1 MGSWEAG
8 IFDSDYALDIQGE
21 FRDLIGDGV
30 CVEDVVEKLIAD
42 NFPDEDE
49 DDGAEFWLAL
59 AATQVQTGRLTEMV
73 KERALEVIGSGA
85 GLEAFARDCPD
96 ELPARKRAIARL
108 EKKILGAQK
117 KPTKIKKAFVDTI
130 EWEPGDGLAY
140 QLRSGMWTGLKVR
153 SVIREPK
160 HQEALY
166 EVMDIYQEAMPTAEE
181 MREVGIRL
189 SSTTERYLQEIEEE
203 NWLLKRRERKKQ
215 QTFFMGWSIFLL
227 CRNGVRDQPGGKLV
241 RVAQGLAWEFYRD
254 CEGGCFGGWKDLDGY
269 LEKDYGL
276 K

>member
-1 MGSWEAG
+1 MGSWGTG

-59 AATQVQTGRLTEMV
+59 AATQVQTGRLTEKV
-73 KERALEVIGSGA
+73 KEKALEVIASGA
-85 GLEAFARDCPD
+85 GLDAFARDCPD
-96 ELPARKRAIARL
+96 EVPAQKRAIARL

-130 EWEPGDGLAY
+130 EWEAGDGLAY

-160 HQEALY
+160 NQEALY
-166 EVMDIYQEAMPTAEE
+166 EVMDLYQETMPTAEE
-181 MREVGIRL
+181 MRGAAIRL
-189 SSTTERYLQEIEEE
+189 SSTTKLWLQEAEEE
-203 NWLLKRRERKKQ
+203 KSLFKRRQYKLRWQ
-215 QTFFMGWSIFLL
+215 FAMCSSVFTL
-227 CRNGVRDQPGGKLV
+227 CRSGVRDKPGGKLARIV
-241 RVAQGLAWEFYRD
+241 QGLVWEFYGVGD
-254 CEGGCFGGWKDLDGY
+254 VCFGGWKDLDEY
-269 LEKDYGL
+269 LERDYRL
-276 K
+276 E